1 MTHFP
6 KSCERMGIKV
16 SIPYRLNVAIKVYHV
31 MSETA
36 TASIPYRLN
45 VAVNG
50 GIPMEYTAYQF
61 LIG

>member
-1 MTHFP
+1 ML
-6 KSCERMGIKV
+6 KSGTPIV

-36 TASIPYRLN
+36 TVSIPYRLN